1 MVTQDFGRFGVKRH
15 VERSPEQIDATAC
28 ERWRVIWISPEFRRA
43 VIRCPPP
50 PVREGSVAALGAER
64 PDVEVLDAIRSVQ
77 SELDLMVRLAGLR
90 LRERYQDWDRG
101 PFTGESQDHISVYEV
116 TAAPAG

>member
-1 MVTQDFGRFGVKRH
+1 MKFLTDDPVGQAVTCQRVTFGAGTTVR
-15 VERSPEQIDATAC
+15 PL
-28 ERWRVIWISPEFRRA
+28 WL
-43 VIRCPPP
+43 RCCW
-50 PVREGSVAALGAER
+50 V
-64 PDVEVLDAIRSVQ
+64 